1 MTTTPRPSF
10 PLLIAA
16 SLLPWADIGATAAQ
30 QDTTIQAAELGEIVI
45 VAAADAPAA
54 TAYTFKRVDLAKI
67 LKLDAA
73 VVADLGRLIP
83 AARIQ
88 TNSRG
93 ETLVYL
99 RNAGERQVGVFFEGA
114 LLNIPWDNRVD
125 MSLIP
130 ASVIGGVTVAKGVP
144 PVEYGTNVL
153 GGAVNLTARTLNTPW
168 SQTEFSSRVGTE
180 GRVDGSAT
188 YRGRSGRVTFTG
200 SVGYTKTDGFSVP
213 SDADL
218 PFSQAGGSGDMRTN
232 TDSRVTNLFAN
243 GTYDF
248 DRSRVGVSILHM
260 DAEKGIAPESHLDPA
275 ASQVRFWRYPAWRN
289 TMVILNGE
297 GFSGGGTRWKGAAWV
312 NAFTQEIES
321 YQSARYQTVDERQQD
336 DDFTV
341 GTRLTLSRSLGTGL
355 AKFSFNGLTST
366 HKQRDVELDASGNP
380 DPTQTFPQLEFQ
392 QQIVSVGTEYTFNP
406 TLPLTIAIGAS
417 FDAMVTP
424 KTGDKPDRGA
434 STDYSATIGAMY
446 DAGNG
451 WFVRGAVG
459 RKTRFPT
466 MRELFGEALNRFL
479 LNPDLDTESSVLTE
493 IAVGFSGETFSGE
506 IIPFGTFTSGT
517 IDQEAVLLAGE
528 TRPRRRRINLE
539 GSRVLGVELVGTAS
553 VTEGITVDGH
563 LTLMDVQVDQTAPDD
578 PDRLSEKPAALGR
591 LALTYSGEQG
601 TGLTVEG
608 VYTGRAYSLNDNDQF
623 VPLKTSLTWNVRV
636 SQSIDLAPRSVE
648 LFVRADNVTD
658 EVVLPQLGLPAAGRT
673 VSGGMKVTL

>member
-1 MTTTPRPSF
+1 MTTTPRRSF

-16 SLLPWADIGATAAQ
+16 SLLPWADVTATAAQ
-30 QDTTIQAAELGEIVI
+30 QDTTIRTAKLGEIVI
-45 VAAADAPAA
+45 AVAADARAA

-73 VVADLGRLIP
+73 VVADFARLIP
-83 AARIQ
+83 AAHIR

-168 SQTEFSSRVGTE
+168 SQTDFSSRVGTE

-188 YRGRSGRVTFTG
+188 HRGRSGRVTFTG
-200 SVGYTKTDGFSVP
+200 SVGYTKTDGFSIP
-213 SDADL
+213 SDANL
-218 PFSQAGGSGDMRTN
+218 PFSQADGSGMRTN

-243 GTYDF
+243 GTYDS
-248 DRSRVGVSILHM
+248 DRAHVGLSILHM

-275 ASQVRFWRYPAWRN
+275 ASRVRFWRYPTWRN
-289 TMVILNGE
+289 TMVILNGK
-297 GFSGGGTRWKGAAWV
+297 GFSGGGTSWKGAAWV

-321 YQSARYQTVDERQQD
+321 YQSATYQTVDERQHD

-341 GTRLTLSRSLGTGL
+341 GTRLTLSQSLGTGL

-380 DPTQTFPQLEFQ
+380 DPTLEFQ
-392 QQIVSVGTEYTFNP
+392 QHIVSVGAEYGFNP
-406 TLPLTIAIGAS
+406 SLPLTVTIGAS
-417 FDAMVTP
+417 FDAMFTP
-424 KTGDKPDRGA
+424 KTGDKPDRDA
-434 STDYSATIGAMY
+434 FTDYSATLGAMY
-446 DAGNG
+446 DAGKG

-479 LNPDLDTESSVLTE
+479 LNPNLDTESSVLTE

-517 IDQEAVLLAGE
+517 IDQQSILIAGE
-528 TRPRRRRINLE
+528 TRPRRQRVNLE
-539 GSRVLGVELVGTAS
+539 SSRVLGVEFVGTAS
-553 VTEGITVDGH
+553 VTDEITVDGH
-563 LTLMDVQVDQTAPDD
+563 LTLMDVHVDQAAPDD
-578 PDRLSEKPAALGR
+578 PDRLSEKPEALGR
-591 LALTYSGEQG
+591 IALTYSGRQG
-601 TGLTVEG
+601 TGITVEG
-608 VYTGRAYSLNDNDQF
+608 VYTGRAYSLNDNNQF
-623 VPLKTSLTWNVRV
+623 VPLKTSLTFNVRV
-636 SQSIDLAPRSVE
+636 SQRIDLAPRSVE
-648 LFVRADNVTD
+648 LFVRADNVTNQ
-658 EVVLPQLGLPAAGRT
+658 VVLPQLGLPAAGRT
-673 VSGGMKVTL
+673 VSGGVKVEL

>member
-16 SLLPWADIGATAAQ
+16 SLLPWADVGATAAQ
-30 QDTTIQAAELGEIVI
+30 QDTTILRAKLGEIVI
-45 VAAADAPAA
+45 AVAADAPAA
-54 TAYTFKRVDLAKI
+54 TAYTLRHVDLAKI

-73 VVADLGRLIP
+73 VVADFGRLIP
-83 AARIQ
+83 AAHIR

-99 RNAGERQVGVFFEGA
+99 RNAGERQVAVFFEGA

-144 PVEYGTNVL
+144 PVEYGANVM
-153 GGAVNLTARTLNTPW
+153 GGAVNLTAQTLNTPW
-168 SQTEFSSRVGTE
+168 SQTDLSSRVGTD

-188 YRGRSGRVTFTG
+188 HRGRSGRVTFTG

-218 PFSQAGGSGDMRTN
+218 PFSQASGSDMRTN

-248 DRSRVGVSILHM
+248 DRSHVGVSILHM
-260 DAEKGIAPESHLDPA
+260 DAAKGIAPESHLDPA
-275 ASQVRFWRYPAWRN
+275 ASRVRFWRYPTWHN

-297 GFSGGGTRWKGAAWV
+297 GFSGGGTSWKGAAWV

-321 YQSARYQTVDERQQD
+321 YQSATYQTVDERQHD

-341 GTRLTLSRSLGTGL
+341 GTRLTLSQSLGAGL

-380 DPTQTFPQLEFQ
+380 SLTQTLPRLEYQ
-392 QQIVSVGTEYTFNP
+392 QHIVSVGAEYGFNP
-406 TLPLTIAIGAS
+406 SLPLTITIGAS
-417 FDAMVTP
+417 YDAMFTP
-424 KTGDKPDRGA
+424 KTGDKPDRDA
-434 STDYSATIGAMY
+434 FTDYSATIGAMY
-446 DAGNG
+446 VAGNG

-466 MRELFGEALNRFL
+466 MRELFGEALNRFV
-479 LNPDLDTESSVLTE
+479 LNPNLDTESSVLSE

-517 IDQEAVLLAGE
+517 IDQQSILMAGE
-528 TRPRRRRINLE
+528 TRLRRQRVNLE
-539 GSRVLGVELVGTAS
+539 SSRVLGVELVGTAS
-553 VTEGITVDGH
+553 VTKEITVDGH
-563 LTLMDVQVDQTAPDD
+563 LTLMDVHVDQAAPDN
-578 PDRLSEKPAALGR
+578 PDRLSEKPEALGR
-591 LALTYSGEQG
+591 LELTYSGEPG

-623 VPLKTSLTWNVRV
+623 VPLKTSLTFNVRV
-636 SQSIDLAPRSVE
+636 SQKIDLAPRSVE
-648 LFVRADNVTD
+648 LFIRADNVTD
-658 EVVLPQLGLPAAGRT
+658 QVVLPQLGLPAAGRA

>member
-16 SLLPWADIGATAAQ
+16 SLLPWADVGATAAQ
-30 QDTTIQAAELGEIVI
+30 QDSTILRAKLGEIVI
-45 VAAADAPAA
+45 TVAADAPAA
-54 TAYTFKRVDLAKI
+54 TAYTLKHVGLAKI

-73 VVADLGRLIP
+73 VVADFGRLIP
-83 AARIQ
+83 AAHIR

-99 RNAGERQVGVFFEGA
+99 RNAGERQVAVFFEGA

-153 GGAVNLTARTLNTPW
+153 GGAVNLTAQTLNTPW
-168 SQTEFSSRVGTE
+168 SQTDFSSRVGTD
-180 GRVDGSAT
+180 GRMDGSAT
-188 YRGRSGRVTFTG
+188 HRGRSGRVTFTG

-218 PFSQAGGSGDMRTN
+218 PFSQASSSGMRTN

-248 DRSRVGVSILHM
+248 DRSHVGVSILHM

-275 ASQVRFWRYPAWRN
+275 ASRVRFWRYPIWRN

-297 GFSGGGTRWKGAAWV
+297 GFSGHGTSWKGAAWV
-312 NAFTQEIES
+312 NGFTQEIES
-321 YQSARYQTVDERQQD
+321 YQSATYQTVDERQHD
-336 DDFTV
+336 DDLTV
-341 GTRLTLSRSLGTGL
+341 GTRLTLSQSLGAGL

-380 DPTQTFPQLEFQ
+380 SPTQTLPRLEYQ
-392 QQIVSVGTEYTFNP
+392 QHIVSVGAEYGFNP
-406 TLPLTIAIGAS
+406 SLPLTVTIGAS
-417 FDAMVTP
+417 YDAMFTP
-424 KTGDKPDRGA
+424 KTGDKPDRDA
-434 STDYSATIGAMY
+434 FTDYSATIGAMY

-479 LNPDLDTESSVLTE
+479 LNPNLDTESSILTE
-493 IAVGFSGETFSGE
+493 IAVGFGGETFSGE

-517 IDQEAVLLAGE
+517 IDQEAVLLVGE
-528 TRPRRRRINLE
+528 TQPRRQRINLE

-553 VTEGITVDGH
+553 VTEEITVDGH
-563 LTLMDVQVDQTAPDD
+563 LTLMDVHVDQATSDD
-578 PDRLSEKPAALGR
+578 PDRLSEKPEALGR
-591 LALTYSGEQG
+591 LALTYSGEPG

-623 VPLKTSLTWNVRV
+623 VPLKTSLTFNVRV
-636 SQSIDLAPRSVE
+636 SQKIDLAPRSVE

-658 EVVLPQLGLPAAGRT
+658 QVVLPQLGLPAAGRT

>member
-1 MTTTPRPSF
+1 MTNTPRPSF
-10 PLLIAA
+10 PLLFAA
-16 SLLPWADIGATAAQ
+16 SLLPWADVGATAAQ
-30 QDTTIQAAELGEIVI
+30 QDTTIQTAELGEIVI
-45 VAAADAPAA
+45 AVAADGRAA
-54 TAYTFKRVDLAKI
+54 TAYTLKHVDLAKI

-73 VVADLGRLIP
+73 VVADFGRLIP
-83 AARIQ
+83 AAHIR

-168 SQTEFSSRVGTE
+168 SQTDFSSRVGTE

-188 YRGRSGRVTFTG
+188 HRGRSGRVTFTG
-200 SVGYTKTDGFSVP
+200 SVGYTKTDGLSIT

-218 PFSQAGGSGDMRTN
+218 PFSQASGSDTRTN

-275 ASQVRFWRYPAWRN
+275 ASRVRFWRYPTWRN

-297 GFSGGGTRWKGAAWV
+297 GFSGGGTSWKGTAWV

-321 YQSARYQTVDERQQD
+321 YQSATYQTVDERQHD

-341 GTRLTLSRSLGTGL
+341 GTRLMLSHSLGAGL

-380 DPTQTFPQLEFQ
+380 IPTQTSPQLEFQ
-392 QQIVSVGTEYTFNP
+392 QHIVSVGAEYGFNP
-406 TLPLTIAIGAS
+406 SLPLTVTIGAS

-424 KTGDKPDRGA
+424 KTGDKPDRDTF
-434 STDYSATIGAMY
+434 TDYSATIGAMY

-479 LNPDLDTESSVLTE
+479 LNPSLDTESSVLTE
-493 IAVGFSGETFSGE
+493 IAVGFGGETFSGE

-517 IDQEAVLLAGE
+517 IDQEAVLLTGE
-528 TRPRRRRINLE
+528 TRPRRQRINLE
-539 GSRVLGVELVGTAS
+539 GSRVLGVEFVGTAS
-553 VTEGITVDGH
+553 VTEEITVDGH
-563 LTLMDVQVDQTAPDD
+563 LTLMDVHVDQAAPDD
-578 PDRLSEKPAALGR
+578 PDRLSEKPEALGR

-623 VPLKTSLTWNVRV
+623 VPLKTSLTVNVRV
-636 SQSIDLAPRSVE
+636 SQRIDLAPRSVE

-658 EVVLPQLGLPAAGRT
+658 EVVLPQLGLPASGRT
-673 VSGGMKVTL
+673 FSGGMKVTL

>member
-1 MTTTPRPSF
+1 MTTTPRPFF
-10 PLLIAA
+10 PILIAA
-16 SLLPWADIGATAAQ
+16 ILLPWADVSATGAQ
-30 QDTTIQAAELGEIVI
+30 QDTTIRTAKLGEIVI
-45 VAAADAPAA
+45 SAAADAPAA

-73 VVADLGRLIP
+73 VVADFGRLIP
-83 AARIQ
+83 AAHIR

-168 SQTEFSSRVGTE
+168 SQTDFSSRVGTE

-188 YRGRSGRVTFTG
+188 HRGRSRRVTFTG
-200 SVGYTKTDGFSVP
+200 SVGYTRTNGLSIP
-213 SDADL
+213 SGVSL
-218 PFSQAGGSGDMRTN
+218 PFSQAKPSGTRTN
-232 TDSRVTNLFAN
+232 TDSRVTNLSAN

-248 DRSRVGVSILHM
+248 DRSHVGVSILHM

-275 ASQVRFWRYPAWRN
+275 ASRVRFWRYPTWRN
-289 TMVILNGE
+289 TMVILNSE
-297 GFSGGGTRWKGAAWV
+297 GFSGGGTSWKSAAWV

-321 YQSARYQTVDERQQD
+321 YQSATYQRVDERQYD

-341 GTRLTLSRSLGTGL
+341 GTRLTLSQSLGTGL

-380 DPTQTFPQLEFQ
+380 DSTQTFPRLEFQ
-392 QQIVSVGTEYTFNP
+392 QHIVSVGAEYGFTP
-406 TLPLTIAIGAS
+406 SLPLTVTIGAS
-417 FDAMVTP
+417 FDAMFTP
-424 KTGDKPDRGA
+424 KTGDKPDRDA
-434 STDYSATIGAMY
+434 FTDYSATLGAMY

-479 LNPDLDTESSVLTE
+479 LNPDLDTESAVLTE

-517 IDQEAVLLAGE
+517 IDQQSILVAGE
-528 TRPRRRRINLE
+528 TRPRRQRVNLE

-553 VTEGITVDGH
+553 VTEEITVDGH
-563 LTLMDVQVDQTAPDD
+563 LTLMDVHVDQAAPDD
-578 PDRLSEKPAALGR
+578 PDRLSEKPEALGR

-608 VYTGRAYSLNDNDQF
+608 VYTGRAYSLSDKNQF
-623 VPLKTSLTWNVRV
+623 VPLKTSLTFNVRV
-636 SQSIDLAPRSVE
+636 SQRIDLAPRWVE

-658 EVVLPQLGLPAAGRT
+658 QVVLPQLGLPAAGRM
-673 VSGGMKVTL
+673 VSGGVKVEL

>member
-1 MTTTPRPSF
+1 MTTTPGPSF

-16 SLLPWADIGATAAQ
+16 SLLPWAEIGATAAQ
-30 QDTTIQAAELGEIVI
+30 QDTTIRTAELGEIV
-45 VAAADAPAA
+45 VAVAADAPAA
-54 TAYTFKRVDLAKI
+54 TAYTFKHVDLAII

-73 VVADLGRLIP
+73 VVADFGRLIP
-83 AARIQ
+83 AAHIR

-168 SQTEFSSRVGTE
+168 SQTDFSSRVGTE

-188 YRGRSGRVTFTG
+188 HRGRSGRVTFTG
-200 SVGYTKTDGFSVP
+200 SVGYTKTDGFSIP

-218 PFSQAGGSGDMRTN
+218 PFSQANGSDTRTN

-260 DAEKGIAPESHLDPA
+260 DAKKGIAPESHLDPA
-275 ASQVRFWRYPAWRN
+275 ASRVRFWRYPTWRN

-297 GFSGGGTRWKGAAWV
+297 RFSGGGTSWKGAAWV

-321 YQSARYQTVDERQQD
+321 YQSATYQTVDERQQD

-341 GTRLTLSRSLGTGL
+341 GTRLTLSQSLGTGL

-366 HKQRDVELDASGNP
+366 HKQRDIELDALGNP
-380 DPTQTFPQLEFQ
+380 DPSQTFPRLEFQ
-392 QQIVSVGTEYTFNP
+392 QHIVSVGAEYGFNP
-406 TLPLTIAIGAS
+406 TLHLTITIGAS

-424 KTGDKPDRGA
+424 KTGDKPDRDA
-434 STDYSATIGAMY
+434 FTDYSATLGAMY
-446 DAGNG
+446 DVGNG

-479 LNPDLDTESSVLTE
+479 LNPNLDTESSLLSE

-528 TRPRRRRINLE
+528 TRPRRQRINLE
-539 GSRVLGVELVGTAS
+539 GSRVLGVELVGMAS
-553 VTEGITVDGH
+553 VTEEITVDGH
-563 LTLMDVQVDQTAPDD
+563 LTLMDVRVDQAAPDD
-578 PDRLSEKPAALGR
+578 PDRLSEKPEALGR

-608 VYTGRAYSLNDNDQF
+608 VYTGRAYSLDDNDQF
-623 VPLKTSLTWNVRV
+623 VPLKTSLTFNVRV
-636 SQSIDLAPRSVE
+636 SQRIDLAPRSVE
-648 LFVRADNVTD
+648 LFVRADNVTN

-673 VSGGMKVTL
+673 VSGGVKVGL

>member
-16 SLLPWADIGATAAQ
+16 SLLPWADVGATAAQ
-30 QDTTIQAAELGEIVI
+30 QDTTIRTAKLGEIVI
-45 VAAADAPAA
+45 SAAADAPAA

-73 VVADLGRLIP
+73 VVADFGRLIP
-83 AARIQ
+83 AAHIR

-144 PVEYGTNVL
+144 PVEFGTNVL

-168 SQTEFSSRVGTE
+168 SQTDFSSRVGTE
-180 GRVDGSAT
+180 RRVDGSAT
-188 YRGRSGRVTFTG
+188 HRGRSGRVTFTG
-200 SVGYTKTDGFSVP
+200 SVGYTKTDGFSIP

-218 PFSQAGGSGDMRTN
+218 PFSQANGSDTRTN

-275 ASQVRFWRYPAWRN
+275 ASRVRFWRYPTWRN

-297 GFSGGGTRWKGAAWV
+297 GFSGGGTSWKGAAWV
-312 NAFTQEIES
+312 NAFTREIES
-321 YQSARYQTVDERQQD
+321 YQSATYQTVDERQHE

-341 GTRLTLSRSLGTGL
+341 GTRLTLSQSLGTGL

-380 DPTQTFPQLEFQ
+380 DSTQTFPRLEFQ
-392 QQIVSVGTEYTFNP
+392 QHIVSVGTEYGFTP
-406 TLPLTIAIGAS
+406 SLPLTLTIGAS
-417 FDAMVTP
+417 FDAMFTP
-424 KTGDKPDRGA
+424 KTGDKPDRDA
-434 STDYSATIGAMY
+434 FTDYSATLGAMY

-479 LNPDLDTESSVLTE
+479 LNPNLDTESSVLTE
-493 IAVGFSGETFSGE
+493 IAVGFSGETFGGE

-517 IDQEAVLLAGE
+517 IDQEAVLVAGE
-528 TRPRRRRINLE
+528 TRPRRQRINLE

-553 VTEGITVDGH
+553 VTEEITVDGH
-563 LTLMDVQVDQTAPDD
+563 LTLMDVRVDQAAPDD
-578 PDRLSEKPAALGR
+578 QDRLSEKPEALGR

-608 VYTGRAYSLNDNDQF
+608 VYTGRAYSLSDKNQF
-623 VPLKTSLTWNVRV
+623 VPLKTSLTFNVRV
-636 SQSIDLAPRSVE
+636 SQRIDLAPRSVE

-658 EVVLPQLGLPAAGRT
+658 QVVLPQLGLPAAGRM
-673 VSGGMKVTL
+673 VSGGVKVEL

>member
-1 MTTTPRPSF
+1 MTTTPRPFFSI
-10 PLLIAA
+10 LIAA
-16 SLLPWADIGATAAQ
+16 ILLPWADVSATGAQ
-30 QDTTIQAAELGEIVI
+30 QDTTIRTAKLGEIVI
-45 VAAADAPAA
+45 AVAADAPAA

-73 VVADLGRLIP
+73 VVADFGRLIP
-83 AARIQ
+83 AAHIR

-130 ASVIGGVTVAKGVP
+130 ASVIGGVTVTKGVP
-144 PVEYGTNVL
+144 PVEYGANVL
-153 GGAVNLTARTLNTPW
+153 GGAVNLTARKLNTPW
-168 SQTEFSSRVGTE
+168 SQTDFSSRVGTE

-188 YRGRSGRVTFTG
+188 HRGRSGRVTFTG
-200 SVGYTKTDGFSVP
+200 SVGYTKTNGLSCP

-218 PFSQAGGSGDMRTN
+218 PCSQANGSDTRTN

-248 DRSRVGVSILHM
+248 DHSRVGMSILHM

-275 ASQVRFWRYPAWRN
+275 ASRVRFWRYPTWRN

-297 GFSGGGTRWKGAAWV
+297 GFSGGGTSWKGAAWV

-321 YQSARYQTVDERQQD
+321 YQSATYQTVDERQHD
-336 DDFTV
+336 EDFTV
-341 GTRLTLSRSLGTGL
+341 GTRLTLSQSLGTGL

-366 HKQRDVELDASGNP
+366 HKQRDVELDALGNP
-380 DPTQTFPQLEFQ
+380 DPTQTFPGLEFQ
-392 QQIVSVGTEYTFNP
+392 QHIVSVGVEYGFNP
-406 TLPLTIAIGAS
+406 SLPLIVTIGVS

-424 KTGDKPDRGA
+424 KTGNKPDRDA
-434 STDYSATIGAMY
+434 FTDYSATIGLTY

-451 WFVRGAVG
+451 WFMRGAVG

-466 MRELFGEALNRFL
+466 MRELFGEALNRFI
-479 LNPDLDTESSVLTE
+479 LNPSLDTESSVLTE
-493 IAVGFSGETFSGE
+493 VAVGFGGETFSGE

-517 IDQEAVLLAGE
+517 IDQQSILMAGE
-528 TRPRRRRINLE
+528 TRPRRQRVNLE

-553 VTEGITVDGH
+553 VTEEITVDGH
-563 LTLMDVQVDQTAPDD
+563 LTLMDVHVDQAAPDD
-578 PDRLSEKPAALGR
+578 PDRLSEKPEALGR

-601 TGLTVEG
+601 TGLMVEG
-608 VYTGRAYSLNDNDQF
+608 VYTGRAYSLSDNDQF
-623 VPLKTSLTWNVRV
+623 VPLKTSLTINVRV
-636 SQSIDLAPRSVE
+636 SQRIDLAPRSVE
-648 LFVRADNVTD
+648 LFVRADNVTN

-673 VSGGMKVTL
+673 VSGGVKVTL

>member
-1 MTTTPRPSF
+1 MTTTTRPFF
-10 PLLIAA
+10 PILIAA
-16 SLLPWADIGATAAQ
+16 SLLPWANVSATGAQ
-30 QDTTIQAAELGEIVI
+30 QDTTIRTAKLGDIVI
-45 VAAADAPAA
+45 AVAADARAA

-73 VVADLGRLIP
+73 VVADFGRLIP
-83 AARIQ
+83 AAHIR

-93 ETLVYL
+93 ETLIYL
-99 RNAGERQVGVFFEGA
+99 RNAGERQVGVFFQGA

-144 PVEYGTNVL
+144 PVEYGANVL
-153 GGAVNLTARTLNTPW
+153 GGAVNLTAQTLNTPW
-168 SQTEFSSRVGTE
+168 SQTDFSSRFGTE
-180 GRVDGSAT
+180 RRVDGSAT
-188 YRGRSGRVTFTG
+188 HRGRSGRVTFTG
-200 SVGYTKTDGFSVP
+200 SVGYTKTDGFPIP

-218 PFSQAGGSGDMRTN
+218 PFSQVSGSGTRTN

-243 GTYDF
+243 ATYDF
-248 DRSRVGVSILHM
+248 DRSHVGVSILHL
-260 DAEKGIAPESHLDPA
+260 DAEKGIAPESHLDPT
-275 ASQVRFWRYPAWRN
+275 ASRVRFWRYPTWRN
-289 TMVILNGE
+289 TMVILNSE
-297 GFSGGGTRWKGAAWV
+297 GLSGGGTSWKGAAWV

-321 YQSARYQTVDERQQD
+321 YQSATYQTVDERQHD

-341 GTRLTLSRSLGTGL
+341 GTRLTLSQSLGAGL

-380 DPTQTFPQLEFQ
+380 DPTQTFPRLEFQ
-392 QQIVSVGTEYTFNP
+392 QHIVSVGAEYGFNLS
-406 TLPLTIAIGAS
+406 LPLTVTIGAS
-417 FDAMVTP
+417 FDAMFTP
-424 KTGDKPDRGA
+424 KTGDKPDRDA
-434 STDYSATIGAMY
+434 FTDYSATVGAMY

-451 WFVRGAVG
+451 WFVRGALG

-479 LNPDLDTESSVLTE
+479 LNPSLDTESSVLTE

-517 IDQEAVLLAGE
+517 IDQQSVLIAGE
-528 TRPRRRRINLE
+528 TRPRRQRVNLE
-539 GSRVLGVELVGTAS
+539 GSRVLGVEIVGTAS
-553 VTEGITVDGH
+553 VTEEITVDGH
-563 LTLMDVQVDQTAPDD
+563 LTLMDVHVDQAAPDD
-578 PDRLSEKPAALGR
+578 PDRLSEKPEALGR
-591 LALTYSGEQG
+591 LALTYSGGQG

-623 VPLKTSLTWNVRV
+623 VPLKTSLTINVRV
-636 SQSIDLAPRSVE
+636 SQRIDLAPRSVE
-648 LFVRADNVTD
+648 LFVRTDNVTNQ
-658 EVVLPQLGLPAAGRT
+658 VVLPQLGLPAAGRT